1 MSTQKQI
8 FTKWKNILGSQ
19 HESVPG
25 LIQSLRLMLSDLENA
40 SGGGGG
46 GSTVSVTQI
55 QTTGNKIATI
65 TVDGAGTDIYAPSI
79 ADDVTYDNTSSGLS
93 ATNVQDAIDE
103 VYNAIPGSAG
113 SVSVTADGVK
123 TYSQLLDELYA
134 LIDTTKINRKSI
146 LVVDDNTLVDN
157 LVGTSL
163 RFSNAYINNQNTVS
177 VLTAVIKASA
187 STYRTNAG
195 GALTDKSAIVPTS
208 GEVFSIIY

>member
-65 TVDGAGTDIYAPSI
+65 TVDGAGTDIYSPIPSLPYI
-79 ADDVTYDNTSSGLS
+79 ATSAVSGAINATTVTIQDASITTSSVIDIFSQNTSGTLINVKTCVVTTGQAVLTFDALTE
-93 ATNVQDAIDE
+93 ATSFILH
-103 VYNAIPGSAG
+103 VYNS
-113 SVSVTADGVK
+113 
-123 TYSQLLDELYA
+123 
-134 LIDTTKINRKSI
+134 
-146 LVVDDNTLVDN
+146 
-157 LVGTSL
+157 
-163 RFSNAYINNQNTVS
+163 
-177 VLTAVIKASA
+177 
-187 STYRTNAG
+187 
-195 GALTDKSAIVPTS
+195 
-208 GEVFSIIY
+208 